1 MRHTPA
7 GPDSCAAMRAAVQTE
22 RGAPSATFHSV
33 TQNGNDQDSKAGND
47 RHNEETPQDV
57 SRLWAVLVI
66 FHERAPNPTYGDS
79 LHGPR

>member
-1 MRHTPA
+1 MRYTPRALNSCAVMEAPTPA
-7 GPDSCAAMRAAVQTE
+7 EYWSL
-22 RGAPSATFHSV
+22 SATFHSV

-57 SRLWAVLVI
+57 SRLWAVFIV
-66 FHERAPNPTYGDS
+66 FHERAPNPTYSDS